1 MVVNDGR
8 VVALGNLE
16 QLLNDFSPLHRLD
29 FGDSFVFPGF
39 FDPHC
44 HFLDYGYLLQEANL
58 YGARSW
64 EETVERLVVH
74 KQRSS
79 GNSQVGML
87 QGSAGGSP
95 RSWLVGRG
103 WDQNLWQSQE
113 FPDRKLLDRAFPDT
127 PVIARRVDSHAAIVN
142 GKALELAGIGS
153 HSHID
158 GGVVVV
164 QDGWLTGLLLDNAI
178 SLVAHAMPARSEEEK
193 RAAVAE
199 AQKACFAAGLTS
211 VSNAGTRAKDA
222 QLIRAMQGEGA
233 MRLRMYAMLEANE
246 ENFALF
252 AQAGQGPVVEGGLSI
267 RAFKLYADGALGSRG
282 AYLLEPYAD
291 DPTTCGLQT
300 LQKDDLRRVCTLAK
314 AHGFQVNVHAIG
326 DAAVRMVLD
335 VYEEFLVPGN
345 DLRWRIEHAQIVHP
359 DDIPRFGRFCI
370 IPSIQTT
377 HATSDMKWV
386 SQRLGSERMPRAYPH
401 RALLN
406 QNGWLPNGSDFP
418 IEPIE
423 PTRGFHS
430 AVTRKD
436 DKGEPEG
443 GFQPE
448 NCFSREEALKAMTL
462 WAARANF
469 EETERGSLSV
479 GKLADFT
486 VLDTDLMSAPEEKL
500 RRPTVLATAL
510 GGSLVYEAH

>member
-1 MVVNDGR
+1 
-8 VVALGNLE
+8 
-16 QLLNDFSPLHRLD
+16 
-29 FGDSFVFPGF
+29 
-39 FDPHC
+39 
-44 HFLDYGYLLQEANL
+44 
-58 YGARSW
+58 
-64 EETVERLVVH
+64 
-74 KQRSS
+74 
-79 GNSQVGML
+79 
-87 QGSAGGSP
+87 
-95 RSWLVGRG
+95 
-103 WDQNLWQSQE
+103 
-113 FPDRKLLDRAFPDT
+113 
-127 PVIARRVDSHAAIVN
+127 
-142 GKALELAGIGS
+142 
-153 HSHID
+153 
-158 GGVVVV
+158 
-164 QDGWLTGLLLDNAI
+164 
-178 SLVAHAMPARSEEEK
+178 
-193 RAAVAE
+193 
-199 AQKACFAAGLTS
+199 
-211 VSNAGTRAKDA
+211 
-222 QLIRAMQGEGA
+222 
-233 MRLRMYAMLEANE
+233 MYAMLEANE

-252 AQAGQGPVVEGGLSI
+252 AQAGQGPVVERGLSI

-430 AVTRKD
+430 AVTRQD

-486 VLDTDLMSAPEEKL
+486 VLDTDLMSAPEENCDALPCWQL
-500 RRPTVLATAL
+500 RLAAALSTKHTDPTQV
-510 GGSLVYEAH
+510 